1 ALVCVPHLTC
11 LPPLFPFPVGVNNSI
26 KFYCE
31 AKNVRGISVSRTG
44 TVHIKVLPA
53 APKGVQVVHMVENNV
68 TLAWSPGFTG
78 HSDLSACTI
87 QISKNSGR
95 KVELLDQRVK
105 VPPFQQILSGLSCYS
120 NYSVRVCCDNEV
132 GTSLFSGWL
141 DFQTP
146 EAGGHPANRIHN
158 DISAL
163 LFINCFFV
171 IGCAPNVTLFPMHC
185 TIYGPSVKSSA
196 ILRE

>member
-1 ALVCVPHLTC
+1 MKEFADENFTSKDGWHIMHF
-11 LPPLFPFPVGVNNSI
+11 FPTRSDICPWTFTLMECFPS
-26 KFYCE
+26 F
-31 AKNVRGISVSRTG
+31 
-44 TVHIKVLPA
+44 LL
-53 APKGVQVVHMVENNV
+53 QM
-68 TLAWSPGFTG
+68 
-78 HSDLSACTI
+78 
-87 QISKNSGR
+87 SKNSGR

-163 LFINCFFV
+163 LFINCFFFV
-171 IGCAPNVTLFPMHC
+171 IGCAPNLTLFPIPHC
-185 TIYGPSVKSSA
+185 TIYGPTVKSSA
-196 ILRE
+196 LLRE